1 MLASQARSAADSWPL
16 SHPAGETEVHSF
28 MWPIFVVHK
37 SPLAGSKLSLF
48 LQSEDAAWIKTHQMY
63 EIKSLVTQVWVYEQ
77 DCSYNQLKIA

>member
-1 MLASQARSAADSWPL
+1 
-16 SHPAGETEVHSF
+16 

-37 SPLAGSKLSLF
+37 SPLAGSKLTF